1 MARRAHLGRSSTA
14 ASRLDGWTLNH
25 GRVLEKGVTG
35 MRSFVVEPMQ
45 YGRLLPRRRRGAHRA
60 RRPARRASTWRSP
73 TCACSRDGLVAWY
86 GEATTPLLERYSAD
100 ALRRVWRA
108 EHFSW
113 WMTSMLHRLES
124 GDDVRRQA
132 PARAARVR
140 LLGARPRRRSPRTT
154 SASSMSRSTPALLG
168 AAVILTAVNL
178 RTPVGSVPPVV
189 DEIVDDVGLSAAAAG
204 LLTTLPV
211 LCFGLFA
218 PASPLLARRLG
229 AERVLLVALVPIL
242 VGLLVRSAP
251 STAALFAGTLLAG
264 AGIAV
269 GNVIVPAVLKGRFA
283 TSVGPLTGIYSAALG
298 GGAALGA
305 GLTVPI
311 QSALGV
317 DWRGALAFWA
327 IPAALTDRGRAGGAR
342 ARSRHHDRARRAGR
356 RSEPPRRRA
365 RLAGDAVHGPAV
377 VALLRGA
384 GLAAVDSAR
393 RGLQRGDG
401 RRAPR
406 PLRARRRSGLA
417 APRPSWPHGYARRAA

>member
-1 MARRAHLGRSSTA
+1 
-14 ASRLDGWTLNH
+14 
-25 GRVLEKGVTG
+25 
-35 MRSFVVEPMQ
+35 
-45 YGRLLPRRRRGAHRA
+45 
-60 RRPARRASTWRSP
+60 
-73 TCACSRDGLVAWY
+73 
-86 GEATTPLLERYSAD
+86 
-100 ALRRVWRA
+100 
-108 EHFSW
+108 
-113 WMTSMLHRLES
+113 
-124 GDDVRRQA
+124 
-132 PARAARVR
+132 
-140 LLGARPRRRSPRTT
+140 
-154 SASSMSRSTPALLG
+154 MSRSHPLSAPALLG

-178 RTPVGSVPPVV
+178 RTPVGSLPPVV

-327 IPAALTDRGRAGGAR
+327 IPAALTIAVVLVALVRDRATTTARGEPGAALSLLGDGLAWQVTLFMGLQSLLFYAALAWLPSILRDEGYSAETAGGLLALYALGGVPASLLSPVLATRLRTQSSLTTIVAGGMAAGLTGLLVAPSAAVVWVAVLALSQGAALGIALTIIILR
-342 ARSRHHDRARRAGR
+342 APDPRRAAELSGM
-356 RSEPPRRRA
+356 A
-365 RLAGDAVHGPAV
+365 QTIGY
-377 VALLRGA
+377 
-384 GLAAVDSAR
+384 GLAAAGPLVFGVLHDASGGWELPLAVLLALTVPLVAV
-393 RGLQRGDG
+393 GLGAG
-401 RRAPR
+401 
-406 PLRARRRSGLA
+406 RARWVGVA
-417 APRPSWPHGYARRAA
+417 HDAPARVSA

>member
-1 MARRAHLGRSSTA
+1 MAA
-14 ASRLDGWTLNH
+14 
-25 GRVLEKGVTG
+25 
-35 MRSFVVEPMQ
+35 
-45 YGRLLPRRRRGAHRA
+45 
-60 RRPARRASTWRSP
+60 
-73 TCACSRDGLVAWY
+73 
-86 GEATTPLLERYSAD
+86 
-100 ALRRVWRA
+100 
-108 EHFSW
+108 
-113 WMTSMLHRLES
+113 
-124 GDDVRRQA
+124 
-132 PARAARVR
+132 
-140 LLGARPRRRSPRTT
+140 
-154 SASSMSRSTPALLG
+154 PALLG

-327 IPAALTDRGRAGGAR
+327 MPAALTIAVVLVALVRDRATTTARGEPGAALSLLGDGLAWQVTLFMGLQSLLFYAALAWLPSILRDEGYSAETAGGLLALYALGGVPASLLSPVLATRLRTQSSLTTIVAGGMAAGLTGLLVAPSAAVVWIAVLALSQGAALGIALTIIILR
-342 ARSRHHDRARRAGR
+342 APDPRRAAELSGM
-356 RSEPPRRRA
+356 A
-365 RLAGDAVHGPAV
+365 QTIGY
-377 VALLRGA
+377 
-384 GLAAVDSAR
+384 GLAAAGPLVF
-393 RGLQRGDG
+393 GLLHDASGG
-401 RRAPR
+401 WEL
-406 PLRARRRSGLA
+406 PLAVLLALTVPLVAVGLGAGRARWVGVA
-417 APRPSWPHGYARRAA
+417 HDAPAPG